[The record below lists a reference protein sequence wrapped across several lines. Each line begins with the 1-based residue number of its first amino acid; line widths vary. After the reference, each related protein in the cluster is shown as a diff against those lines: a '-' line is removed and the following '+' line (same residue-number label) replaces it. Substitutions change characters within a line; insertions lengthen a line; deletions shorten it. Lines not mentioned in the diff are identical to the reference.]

1 MAAAS
6 LGGRVPAAGT
16 GKMPAAAPGPREGD
30 LMHRIV
36 VIVAALL
43 PLAAYAADKFT
54 LVSAEVKPNV
64 KIAEAQV
71 YKGFDCNGGNVS
83 PSLTWSNP
91 PAGTKSFAVTVYDP
105 DAPTGSGWWHW
116 VVFDLPADTTT
127 LLTGAGSTA
136 SGKIPKGAV
145 QSLTDFGAPGYGGP
159 CPPKGDRPHRYV
171 FTVHA
176 LKVEKLDLD
185 EKAMPALVGFIVTAN
200 RLDKATFTSTYS
212 RK

>member
-1 MAAAS
+1 
-6 LGGRVPAAGT
+6 
-16 GKMPAAAPGPREGD
+16 
-30 LMHRIV
+30 MHRIV
-36 VIVAALL
+36 AIVAALL

-64 KIAEAQV
+64 KIADAQV
-71 YKGFDCNGGNVS
+71 YKGFGCNGGNVS

-116 VVFDLPADTTT
+116 VVFNLPADTTS
-127 LLTGAGSTA
+127 LLTGAGNAS
-136 SGKIPKGAV
+136 SGKLPKGAV
-145 QSLTDFGAPGYGGP
+145 QSVTDFGAPGYGGP

-185 EKAMPALVGFIVTAN
+185 DKAMPALVGFMVTAN
-200 RLDKATFTSTYS
+200 RLDRATFTSTYS